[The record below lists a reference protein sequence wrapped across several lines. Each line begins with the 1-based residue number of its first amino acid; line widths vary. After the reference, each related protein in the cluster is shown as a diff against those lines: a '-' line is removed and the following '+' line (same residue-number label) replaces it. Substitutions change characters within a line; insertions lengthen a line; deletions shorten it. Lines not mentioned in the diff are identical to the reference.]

1 MIRRQDRE
9 RGLDNLGKSFGE
21 IYRAPMKQIFASD
34 PKIWNSIFRAG
45 TPAQKFLVSG
55 SGLQELPKVLGEDG
69 HGQVGGA

>member
-1 MIRRQDRE
+1 
-9 RGLDNLGKSFGE
+9 
-21 IYRAPMKQIFASD
+21 MKQIFASD